1 MNTNSLS
8 RLYRQGHSAQA
19 KLTRLLAELGPE
31 SAALA
36 DAVNQTQRHAPHPMR
51 TREIRTA
58 HAARRRQAH
67 PLRWMGGIAAAFALA
82 FGVFSFNG
90 MQHNWSDVA
99 ASAQS
104 VPLSADRIFT
114 SQDRIFAAS
123 DDTRA
128 ADRAQGDEL
137 FHADFAMGG

>member
-8 RLYRQGHSAQA
+8 RLYCQSQTTQA
-19 KLTRLLAELGPE
+19 RFTRLLAELAPE

-36 DAVNQTQRHAPHPMR
+36 ESVNQSRRHAPHPMR

-82 FGVFSFNG
+82 FGVLG
-90 MQHNWSDVA
+90 WHGDQRDWSDVA
-99 ASAQS
+99 AS
-104 VPLSADRIFT
+104 VHSAPMTDRIFT
-114 SQDRIFAAS
+114 SQDRIFVAS
-123 DDTRA
+123 DDARGTSGR
-128 ADRAQGDEL
+128 QGDQL
-137 FHADFAMGG
+137 FHADFAIGG